1 MAERSTAVYR
11 DLVYGD
17 PDFAAY
23 FHAATPVREIS
34 RLQLGSRPSK
44 RRESARI
51 EDYRAIPWVFSWT
64 QTRAVLP
71 AWYGLGP

>member
-1 MAERSTAVYR
+1 M
-11 DLVYGD
+11 
-17 PDFAAY
+17 
-23 FHAATPVREIS
+23 REIQ

-44 RRESARI
+44 RRESPRI

-71 AWYGLGP
+71 AWYGLGTALEDARERHGTHDPAGDGA